1 MKLRKFV
8 IVAFEFSC
16 KNLHRMRLFT
26 AFIHCARCGKF
37 SLCWPK
43 LATKNFSAKNVWKL
57 RRVLHQ
63 NVLWCRIHI
72 SNTKQKHFKSFTNP
86 AIIQIKAYNLVCKLR
101 GFLGRVFDTFYL
113 ARSWPTMTMTIRQ
126 YFCLPKFPDCF
137 RWCHQ
142 KRSVIYSQLSYSFLA
157 QRTAQFDATSLLWKL
172 CRVLPTKNGGHCT
185 ITSLS
190 FPMQQLFIRPQ

>member
-1 MKLRKFV
+1 MNFRAKIFIEWDFFQFLYTVHVAANSVYVGQNWLLRTFQQRTYESWGGYCIK
-8 IVAFEFSC
+8 
-16 KNLHRMRLFT
+16 
-26 AFIHCARCGKF
+26 
-37 SLCWPK
+37 
-43 LATKNFSAKNVWKL
+43 TKY
-57 RRVLHQ
+57 
-63 NVLWCRIHI
+63 VLWCRIHI
-72 SNTKQKHFKSFTNP
+72 YNTKQKHFKSVTNP

-101 GFLGRVFDTFYL
+101 SFLGRVFDTFYL

-142 KRSVIYSQLSYSFLA
+142 KRSVIYSPLSYSFLA

-172 CRVLPTKNGGHCT
+172 CSVLPTKNGGHCT

>member
-1 MKLRKFV
+1 MHVAANSVYVGQNWLLRTFQQRTYESWGGYCIK
-8 IVAFEFSC
+8 
-16 KNLHRMRLFT
+16 
-26 AFIHCARCGKF
+26 
-37 SLCWPK
+37 
-43 LATKNFSAKNVWKL
+43 TKY
-57 RRVLHQ
+57 
-63 NVLWCRIHI
+63 VLWCRIHI
-72 SNTKQKHFKSFTNP
+72 YNTKQKHFKSVTNP

-113 ARSWPTMTMTIRQ
+113 ARSWPTMSMTIRQ

-142 KRSVIYSQLSYSFLA
+142 KRSVIYSPLSYSFLA